1 LPDDSDLAVPATMTP
16 RWAASGEVEKICRS
30 LKDSPPFERRLS
42 MRRLTK
48 CFGHESCNVNDGGS
62 ALTGEHSE
70 KRGSMTDRKRRRSL
84 TQVAMATVIS
94 GSMVGAFLAVGGLGS
109 GMGGQIALAANSTT
123 QCKPGNG
130 FGDKNHC
137 HFGPPGQTMTTTGS
151 TTTGSTT
158 TGNTTTGSTTTGTT
172 TTGTTTTGTT
182 TTGTTTTGT
191 TVTDTDNDN
200 DNDNGSTTTGSTT
213 TGTTT
218 TGTTVTDTDNDN
230 DNGSTTT
237 GTTTTGSTTT
247 GTTTT
252 VTTTTASTTSTE
264 STQCKPGNGFG
275 DKNHCH
281 SGPPGHK
288 KHGKH

>member
-1 LPDDSDLAVPATMTP
+1 
-16 RWAASGEVEKICRS
+16 
-30 LKDSPPFERRLS
+30 
-42 MRRLTK
+42 
-48 CFGHESCNVNDGGS
+48 
-62 ALTGEHSE
+62 
-70 KRGSMTDRKRRRSL
+70 MTDRKRRRSL

-172 TTGTTTTGTT
+172 TTGTTTTGST

-200 DNDNGSTTTGSTT
+200 DNDNDNGSTT

-218 TGTTVTDTDNDN
+218 TGTT
-230 DNGSTTT
+230 TTGTTAT
-237 GTTTTGSTTT
+237 GTTTTE
-247 GTTTT
+247 
-252 VTTTTASTTSTE
+252 STTSTT
-264 STQCKPGNGFG
+264 STQCKPGDGFG

>member
-1 LPDDSDLAVPATMTP
+1 
-16 RWAASGEVEKICRS
+16 
-30 LKDSPPFERRLS
+30 
-42 MRRLTK
+42 
-48 CFGHESCNVNDGGS
+48 
-62 ALTGEHSE
+62 
-70 KRGSMTDRKRRRSL
+70 MTDRKRRRSL

-182 TTGTTTTGT
+182 TT
-191 TVTDTDNDN
+191 D
-200 DNDNGSTTTGSTT
+200 
-213 TGTTT
+213 
-218 TGTTVTDTDNDN
+218 TTVTDTDNDN

>member
-1 LPDDSDLAVPATMTP
+1 
-16 RWAASGEVEKICRS
+16 
-30 LKDSPPFERRLS
+30 
-42 MRRLTK
+42 
-48 CFGHESCNVNDGGS
+48 
-62 ALTGEHSE
+62 
-70 KRGSMTDRKRRRSL
+70 MTDRKRRRSL

-158 TGNTTTGSTTTGTT
+158 TG
-172 TTGTTTTGTT
+172 
-182 TTGTTTTGT
+182 
-191 TVTDTDNDN
+191 
-200 DNDNGSTTTGSTT
+200 
-213 TGTTT
+213 TTT

-252 VTTTTASTTSTE
+252 VTTTTASTTSTA

-288 KHGKH
+288 KHSKH

>member
-1 LPDDSDLAVPATMTP
+1 
-16 RWAASGEVEKICRS
+16 
-30 LKDSPPFERRLS
+30 
-42 MRRLTK
+42 
-48 CFGHESCNVNDGGS
+48 
-62 ALTGEHSE
+62 
-70 KRGSMTDRKRRRSL
+70 MTDRKRRRSL

-158 TGNTTTGSTTTGTT
+158 TGTTTTGSTTTGTTTTGSTTTGTT
-172 TTGTTTTGTT
+172 TTGTT
-182 TTGTTTTGT
+182 
-191 TVTDTDNDN
+191 VTDN

-252 VTTTTASTTSTE
+252 VTTTTASTTSTA

-288 KHGKH
+288 KHSKH